1 MKPISRNV
9 ILAIVFLAISLV
21 TASQS
26 QQDSAISDKEM
37 KLVDFADLE
46 YPKLARTALV
56 QGIVIVRAKLDD
68 KGYVVDSTAL
78 SGSDVLIPDSLANAR
93 KWRFQPNAKKAVIIV
108 YNFRVTNAVSKSG
121 CSHFML
127 DPPNFATITS
137 CAPQIQ

>member
-1 MKPISRNV
+1 MKLMSKNV

-26 QQDSAISDKEM
+26 QQDGAISDKEM

-56 QGIVIVRAKLDD
+56 QGIVVVRAKLDD
-68 KGYVVDSTAL
+68 KGYVVESTAL
-78 SGSDVLIPDSLANAR
+78 SGSDVLIPDCLANAR
-93 KWRFQPNAKKAVIIV
+93 KWRFQPNAKKAVVIV
-108 YNFRVTNAVSKSG
+108 YNFRVTDAVSKSG

-127 DPPNFATITS
+127 EAPNFATITTCS
-137 CAPQIQ
+137 PQIR